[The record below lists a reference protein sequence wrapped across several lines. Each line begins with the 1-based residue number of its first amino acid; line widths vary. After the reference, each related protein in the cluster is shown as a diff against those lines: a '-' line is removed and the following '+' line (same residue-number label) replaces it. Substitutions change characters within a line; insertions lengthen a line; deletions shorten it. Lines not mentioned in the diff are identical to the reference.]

1 MKICYAKKTKEHFDY
16 VFNSFALVK
25 VIPCNWKHIDK
36 ETLFCRNVLYLRFL
50 GRPWKHKPRS
60 QTLDSLTDGGGG
72 GGNAHFQNTKLYFA
86 LGTSL
91 NRWTSEFI

>member
-72 GGNAHFQNTKLYFA
+72 RECTLSKYQVVFRTGNITK
-86 LGTSL
+86 SL
-91 NRWTSEFI
+91 D

>member
-60 QTLDSLTDGGGG
+60 QTLDSLTDGGGRECTLSKYQVVFRT
-72 GGNAHFQNTKLYFA
+72 GNITK
-86 LGTSL
+86 SL
-91 NRWTSEFI
+91 D